1 MKKVVVLL
9 GAVTF
14 VFGLTGYAMATA
26 IPVPNFSFEDPA
38 LGYDGDYTNS
48 IADWDQDGG
57 SSGVYSTTSNLS
69 GFLGDNVAYINGP
82 GLIGQYLTGQL
93 LAANTT
99 YTLEVAV
106 GNRSDVVFFPTYMI
120 ILGAGNPSVSG
131 SFVTLAWDNT
141 ASPAAGAF
149 ADSTVTY
156 TALAGDP
163 SLGLTLGIQLQGY
176 GGGQVNFDN
185 VRLTT
190 ESSSVAP
197 EPTTLFLLGSGLIG
211 LAGLGRK
218 KFGQKK

>member
-1 MKKVVVLL
+1 MRQEVQL
-9 GAVTF
+9 
-14 VFGLTGYAMATA
+14 
-26 IPVPNFSFEDPA
+26 DP
-38 LGYDGDYTNS
+38 TN
-48 IADWDQDGG
+48 
-57 SSGVYSTTSNLS
+57 
-69 GFLGDNVAYINGP
+69 
-82 GLIGQYLTGQL
+82 
-93 LAANTT
+93 
-99 YTLEVAV
+99 TLEVAV
-106 GNRSDVVFFPTYMI
+106 GKRSDVPIFPGYMI

-163 SLGLTLGIQLQGY
+163 SLGLTLGIQLY
-176 GGGQVNFDN
+176 SYSGGQVNFDN